1 MQDQWQLMRTF
12 LRMAWLYR
20 WAGLSAALISCLV
33 GWTAVLLLPAQ
44 YEVSA
49 KMYLDSRSMLRPLLR
64 GIAFDSTTLEDTAA
78 LLGRTLLTR
87 PNLEEVARRTDLDLK
102 ARTPE
107 DFDRLITG
115 LAHDIRV
122 TGTTRDNIYE
132 ISYHA
137 TTPRTAKAVVDE
149 LLNRFMESAL
159 GDTRH
164 ETASTRKFIDGQIA
178 GYEKRL
184 TEAED
189 RLKAFKERN
198 LGVMPGAQGGYFER
212 LEAARGLWNEAQL
225 QLQEATRS
233 RDQLRTQERAHIAAN
248 PASASGDAELAQLDT
263 RIQELQTRIDELLL
277 NFTDK
282 HPDVLGMR
290 KLIAE
295 FEAKR
300 SARLA
305 VLKKSPVAAAPSTA
319 PTDSYLAQ
327 LQGQAITAEAQVAA
341 LQARAATHAARVADL
356 EKKVGTV
363 PEVEAEFARLNRDY
377 EVNKKQYDELLQR
390 REQAAL
396 SQDAEQSQEDVK
408 VKIIDPPRLPLL
420 PIGPNR
426 LLLASVVLVLG
437 LGFGGGLTVLLS
449 QLSPRLIDVP
459 DLREVTG
466 LPVLGA
472 VSLSAS
478 PGHRRQR
485 RYELLAFS
493 AGLAGLLLVYA
504 AQVTLFL
511 LDINVHGRLQHV
523 LGALK

>member
-1 MQDQWQLMRTF
+1 
-12 LRMAWLYR
+12 
-20 WAGLSAALISCLV
+20 
-33 GWTAVLLLPAQ
+33 
-44 YEVSA
+44 
-49 KMYLDSRSMLRPLLR
+49 
-64 GIAFDSTTLEDTAA
+64 
-78 LLGRTLLTR
+78 
-87 PNLEEVARRTDLDLK
+87 
-102 ARTPE
+102 
-107 DFDRLITG
+107 
-115 LAHDIRV
+115 
-122 TGTTRDNIYE
+122 
-132 ISYHA
+132 
-137 TTPRTAKAVVDE
+137 
-149 LLNRFMESAL
+149 
-159 GDTRH
+159 
-164 ETASTRKFIDGQIA
+164 
-178 GYEKRL
+178 
-184 TEAED
+184 
-189 RLKAFKERN
+189 
-198 LGVMPGAQGGYFER
+198 
-212 LEAARGLWNEAQL
+212 
-225 QLQEATRS
+225 
-233 RDQLRTQERAHIAAN
+233 
-248 PASASGDAELAQLDT
+248 
-263 RIQELQTRIDELLL
+263 
-277 NFTDK
+277 
-282 HPDVLGMR
+282 
-290 KLIAE
+290 
-295 FEAKR
+295 
-300 SARLA
+300 
-305 VLKKSPVAAAPSTA
+305 
-319 PTDSYLAQ
+319 
-327 LQGQAITAEAQVAA
+327 
-341 LQARAATHAARVADL
+341 VADL